1 MLTCYYQ
8 QLSTSMR
15 QSNNIKEPQA
25 LLFMVPTKELLMSLL
40 DVFDGDG
47 LGVSGVLCV
56 TMGVE
61 PYLCVTMGIL
71 QCNDCN

>member
-1 MLTCYYQ
+1 
-8 QLSTSMR
+8 
-15 QSNNIKEPQA
+15 
-25 LLFMVPTKELLMSLL
+25 MVPTKELLMSLL